1 MIISNLITI
10 IILIIY
16 IGILYITLNNKN
28 QLGMLFSTIA
38 TYLLISYKKKIFEG
52 FTIGGQNYIQKFTI
66 GGQETSAPEH
76 TIKITL
82 NETEDAIT
90 KFGDISEKVN
100 INDTIIWQID
110 GQEVE
115 ILEGTEIIWVEY
127 PDNFTPNE
135 GTEEIPLTRDE
146 STTTQIGPVT
156 LDKAGIYKYQLK
168 DRDSIVGTIKVIATN
183 QSECVDGLNSEAP
196 INDEKCPEDCTY
208 QPESAA
214 TDETCTATATVTDT
228 TCSTGYVKGSV
239 GNPSDTCNTTAGCIL
254 TQATAT
260 AEETCAPADC
270 TNGYTRGTVG
280 APSTTCPTGC
290 TLTAATDAVTE
301 TCKFKSDESSGT
313 SGSNSSSQQTCANF
327 DCRTHANDLA
337 SSPGNIVCA
346 AASCTPDE
354 CCKTERKVTCKTFD
368 CSPFEANT
376 LSINVPCIND
386 TCSPAQCC
394 KITSSDNNS
403 NNVDDTVKACS
414 TFKTSEKCELNRC
427 SWNSETEKCNEPSSS
442 PPEQRIKDV
451 DPIPIIRGN
460 QFLVNNNISSY
471 DGLCIN
477 TGNEDYWKKSPD
489 DLPLIDDK
497 NLYTLQGHNSPLK
510 PVIADYSSLYGPS
523 IDGEDDSPNKLFIFS
538 NNLSSPACCPSTF
551 TTSTGCICTS
561 KKQRDFITSRGKNVP
576 RNYNDDIN

>member
-66 GGQETSAPEH
+66 GGQETSAPDH
-76 TIKITL
+76 TIKIIQNTDK
-82 NETEDAIT
+82 TAIT
-90 KFGDISEKVN
+90 GFGDISEEVN
-100 INDTIIWQID
+100 INDTIIWQLNNSEEDIP
-110 GQEVE
+110 
-115 ILEGTEIIWVEY
+115 EGTGIIWVKS
-127 PDNFTPNE
+127 PTTFTV
-135 GTEEIPLTRDE
+135 GDPLIRNV

-156 LDKAGIYKYQLK
+156 LDKAGIYEYQLQN
-168 DRDSIVGTIKVIATN
+168 DDSIVGTIKVIATN

-196 INDEKCPEDCTY
+196 TDAEKCPEECTHQPGSDAVDASCGENVEAVDCSGEPEGTGEGACPEGCTY
-208 QPESAA
+208 DSTSDSCGDNVVPV
-214 TDETCTATATVTDT
+214 TCVGVSVENCPDGCTPTEATA
-228 TCSTGYVKGSV
+228 
-239 GNPSDTCNTTAGCIL
+239 
-254 TQATAT
+254 
-260 AEETCAPADC
+260 
-270 TNGYTRGTVG
+270 
-280 APSTTCPTGC
+280 
-290 TLTAATDAVTE
+290 AVTE
-301 TCKFKSDESSGT
+301 TCNLKSDESSGT

-327 DCRTHANDLA
+327 DCSTHANDL
-337 SSPGNIVCA
+337 NILA
-346 AASCTPDE
+346 ATISCPNSGCTPE
-354 CCKTERKVTCKTFD
+354 ICCTRTPNNIKTCKTFD
-368 CSPFEANT
+368 CDPFQKNPIAT
-376 LSINVPCIND
+376 DFPCIND
-386 TCSPAQCC
+386 ICTPLQCC
-394 KITSSDNNS
+394 IISSSENNNNS
-403 NNVDDTVKACS
+403 NNADDTVKACS

-442 PPEQRIKDV
+442 SKQRIKEV

-460 QFLVNNNISSY
+460 QFVVNNNISSY

>member
-90 KFGDISEKVN
+90 KFGDISEKVY

-196 INDEKCPEDCTY
+196 INDEKY
-208 QPESAA
+208 I
-214 TDETCTATATVTDT
+214 
-228 TCSTGYVKGSV
+228 STR
-239 GNPSDTCNTTAGCIL
+239 I
-254 TQATAT
+254 
-260 AEETCAPADC
+260 
-270 TNGYTRGTVG
+270 
-280 APSTTCPTGC
+280 
-290 TLTAATDAVTE
+290 
-301 TCKFKSDESSGT
+301 
-313 SGSNSSSQQTCANF
+313 
-327 DCRTHANDLA
+327 
-337 SSPGNIVCA
+337 
-346 AASCTPDE
+346 
-354 CCKTERKVTCKTFD
+354 CCDR
-368 CSPFEANT
+368 
-376 LSINVPCIND
+376 
-386 TCSPAQCC
+386 
-394 KITSSDNNS
+394 
-403 NNVDDTVKACS
+403 
-414 TFKTSEKCELNRC
+414 
-427 SWNSETEKCNEPSSS
+427 
-442 PPEQRIKDV
+442 
-451 DPIPIIRGN
+451 
-460 QFLVNNNISSY
+460 
-471 DGLCIN
+471 
-477 TGNEDYWKKSPD
+477 
-489 DLPLIDDK
+489 
-497 NLYTLQGHNSPLK
+497 
-510 PVIADYSSLYGPS
+510 
-523 IDGEDDSPNKLFIFS
+523 
-538 NNLSSPACCPSTF
+538 
-551 TTSTGCICTS
+551 
-561 KKQRDFITSRGKNVP
+561 
-576 RNYNDDIN
+576 